1 MDADQDG
8 VGLLAQGV
16 ALEQSIGRR
25 ARPEDITGREPS
37 LGDDRKGIL
46 EPVGQPLALG
56 RKAVVPEPS
65 STASP
70 TRTGPPPRQPSPAL
84 RR

>member
-56 RKAVVPEPS
+56 REAVVPQPHPPLPQREPG
-65 STASP
+65 
-70 TRTGPPPRQPSPAL
+70 RPPRQPSPAL